1 MFQGQEDRKVN
12 KETWVGG
19 FVLEG
24 ITDMAKTTHHT
35 IVWMTVYRCGECE
48 YKLPNLSKDG
58 WTVIWKQYKWTGP
71 REISTSKRG
80 YWISRHF
87 IRHRWIETHME
98 IIEFKLDYASL
109 CRKLHQSISLWDVII
124 SWKFLFE
131 MPDLEKQVGYTD
143 KWNQESPEIW
153 RTIKGVDILVEK

>member
-12 KETWVGG
+12 KETWGGG

-24 ITDMAKTTHHT
+24 ITDMPKAIHHA

-58 WTVIWKQYKWTGP
+58 WTVIWNQHKWIDS
-71 REISTSKRG
+71 REMSTSKHG

-87 IRHRWIETHME
+87 IRHRWMETHME
-98 IIEFKLDYASL
+98 ITEFKSDYESL
-109 CRKLHQSISLWDVII
+109 CRKLYQSISLWDVII
-124 SWKFLFE
+124 SWTFLFE
-131 MPDLEKQVGYTD
+131 MPNLE
-143 KWNQESPEIW
+143 I
-153 RTIKGVDILVEK
+153 